1 MNLLSAPAQVFI
13 ECSPKLNRNAVNGNI
28 WPDKT
33 VKMFIKEFDI
43 VFETVFCKAVFI
55 NKLLSAFKSILAFE
69 RILCVAA
76 VSAADYGLN
85 LPIFNSALELTKLFQ
100 LKIKQRIINPA
111 RRFKALQ
118 EAILLP
124 FFNPK
129 RQSQNTGVGII
140 IIIIIIIIRQQD
152 HLFSLDIWYYTSF
165 LQIMQPQKRSIPEI
179 TVRFYV

>member
-1 MNLLSAPAQVFI
+1 
-13 ECSPKLNRNAVNGNI
+13 
-28 WPDKT
+28 
-33 VKMFIKEFDI
+33 MFIKEFNI
-43 VFETVFCKAVFI
+43 AFETIFANAVCT
-55 NKLLSAFKSILAFE
+55 NKLLSAFKSILAFG

-111 RRFKALQ
+111 RCFKALQ

-129 RQSQNTGVGII
+129 RQSQNTGVG

>member
-1 MNLLSAPAQVFI
+1 
-13 ECSPKLNRNAVNGNI
+13 
-28 WPDKT
+28 
-33 VKMFIKEFDI
+33 MFIKEFDI
-43 VFETVFCKAVFI
+43 AFETIFANAVFI
-55 NKLLSAFKSILAFE
+55 SKLLSAFKSILAFE

-140 IIIIIIIIRQQD
+140 IIIIIRQQD

>member
-1 MNLLSAPAQVFI
+1 
-13 ECSPKLNRNAVNGNI
+13 
-28 WPDKT
+28 
-33 VKMFIKEFDI
+33 MFIKEFDI
-43 VFETVFCKAVFI
+43 AFETIFANAVCT
-55 NKLLSAFKSILAFE
+55 NKLLSAFKSILAFG

-85 LPIFNSALELTKLFQ
+85 LPILNSALELTKLFQ

-111 RRFKALQ
+111 RCFKALQ

-140 IIIIIIIIRQQD
+140 IIFRQQD

-179 TVRFYV
+179 TVRFYVQT

>member
-1 MNLLSAPAQVFI
+1 
-13 ECSPKLNRNAVNGNI
+13 
-28 WPDKT
+28 
-33 VKMFIKEFDI
+33 MFIKEFDI
-43 VFETVFCKAVFI
+43 AFETIFANAVFI
-55 NKLLSAFKSILAFE
+55 SKLLSAFKSILAFE

-140 IIIIIIIIRQQD
+140 IIIIRQQD

>member
-1 MNLLSAPAQVFI
+1 
-13 ECSPKLNRNAVNGNI
+13 
-28 WPDKT
+28 
-33 VKMFIKEFDI
+33 MFIKEFDI
-43 VFETVFCKAVFI
+43 AFETIFANAVCT
-55 NKLLSAFKSILAFE
+55 NKLLSAFKSILAFG

-76 VSAADYGLN
+76 LSAADYGLN

-100 LKIKQRIINPA
+100 LKIKQRIINPT

-140 IIIIIIIIRQQD
+140 IIIFRQQD
-152 HLFSLDIWYYTSF
+152 HLFSFDIWYYTSF
-165 LQIMQPQKRSIPEI
+165 IQIMQPQKRSIPEI
-179 TVRFYV
+179 TVRFYVQT